1 KDFRTWEG
9 TVLAAQALQEC
20 RTFQSTAQAKR
31 NVVSAIEA
39 VAKRLGNTK
48 TVCRKCYVHPE
59 IVNAYMDGTL
69 LQSLCRRV
77 KSELARSCRDL
88 PRDELAVLTCLHA
101 RLNGDGRRRRDAK
114 VARVFS

>member
-1 KDFRTWEG
+1 MQNLPVDG
-9 TVLAAQALQEC
+9 TSQTQRGLGD
-20 RTFQSTAQAKR
+20 RSGG
-31 NVVSAIEA
+31 EA
-39 VAKRLGNTK
+39 TRNTK

-77 KSELARSCRDL
+77 KSDLARSCRDL

-114 VARVFS
+114 VARAFF